1 MKQEILLAC
10 VLMYMSLF
18 KCSYVMAGMCV
29 MSLLCAQAL
38 PAGNV
43 LVRKRL
49 ESRLEENRQ
58 LIKAERI
65 RPGLHCMLLGRGDS
79 PLRMEPSAAVQWQ
92 SAGIGPVIL
101 TGIVKEIGKP
111 FEYSIGSAV
120 FQHSAGGRIDFSLHP
135 RKNYGGIVQWPVESA
150 HNGAF
155 VESSDS
161 VHRVGAWMQFAC
173 GESLRITPCVFES
186 LLPGISE
193 DDIEVQPLQTR
204 YPARSERRRSSTF
217 AVELQMEERGC
228 TCSLLTALISSPAA
242 APSLFGRGYLQ
253 FGGGAKRDTCGPR
266 EDSFQWQYSLLG
278 RWIGDH
284 FTTADGE
291 LPEERA
297 SLAAMLRAGC
307 GGNELSVKGA
317 LTRDKQ
323 PPVPDRY
330 IVCDREIS
338 GELCWA
344 VARLNGRAEA
354 VHSWAFDEEGQL
366 SGRYEYTAEI
376 GLKEN
381 VWKASASTRCT
392 VPHTLPIEWRQKFT
406 CKADLGQ
413 WQLRGALSLEEQLA
427 AWEGYLRCEYDRN
440 ELCLWMKLSLAG
452 CREGSIETS
461 LSLGMK
467 LEHSEVQ

>member
-10 VLMYMSLF
+10 VLMYMSLL
-18 KCSYVMAGMCV
+18 KCSYITAGMCV
-29 MSLLCAQAL
+29 LSLLCAPAL
-38 PAGNV
+38 PAGKV
-43 LVRKRL
+43 LVRKRF

-58 LIKAERI
+58 LIKAECI
-65 RPGLHCMLLGRGDS
+65 RPGLHWMLLGRGDA
-79 PLRMEPSAAVQWQ
+79 PLRMEPSGAVQWQ

-111 FEYSIGSAV
+111 FAYSIGSAV

-135 RKNYGGIVQWPVESA
+135 RKNFGGIVQWPVEST
-150 HNGAF
+150 HNGVF
-155 VESSDS
+155 IESSDT
-161 VHRVGAWMQFAC
+161 VHRIGAWMQFAC

-186 LLPGISE
+186 LLPGIGE

-204 YPARSERRRSSTF
+204 YPARSERRRSRTF

-228 TCSLLTALISSPAA
+228 KCSLLTALISSPAA

-253 FGGGAKRDTCGPR
+253 FGGEAKRDTGGRR

-284 FTTADGE
+284 FTTAGGE

-307 GGNELSVKGA
+307 GGNELSVKAA
-317 LTRDKQ
+317 LIRDKQ

-330 IVCDREIS
+330 IACDREI
-338 GELCWA
+338 GGKLCWA
-344 VARLNGRAEA
+344 VAGLSGRAEA

-366 SGRYEYTAEI
+366 SGRYKYTAEI
-376 GLKEN
+376 GLKRN
-381 VWKASASTRCT
+381 VWEAAACTSCT
-392 VPHTLPIEWRQKFT
+392 VPHIAPIEWRQKFT
-406 CKADLGQ
+406 CEAELGQ
-413 WQLRGALSLEEQLA
+413 WQLRGALSLEEQLSE
-427 AWEGYLRCEYDRN
+427 WEGYLRCEYNRS
-440 ELCLWMKLSLAG
+440 ELCLWMKLAFALS
-452 CREGSIETS
+452 RESPLETP
-461 LSLGMK
+461 LSLGVK